1 MNKEE
6 LLEKYSEIERVQ
18 GELAT
23 KILELMSETYEEKI
37 TNSNSAEELDE
48 IQHEVLSQ
56 WPSTIG
62 SLMMFKKIKD
72 RKKELSQ

>member
-6 LLEKYSEIERVQ
+6 LLEKYSETEKIQ

-23 KILELMSETYEEKI
+23 KILELMSENYEERI
-37 TNSNSAEELDE
+37 TNSKSDSELDE

-72 RKKELSQ
+72 RKKELIQ

>member
-6 LLEKYSEIERVQ
+6 LLEKYSETERIQ

-37 TNSNSAEELDE
+37 TNSKSTKELDE
-48 IQHEVLSQ
+48 IQDEVLSQ
-56 WPSTIG
+56 WPNTIG

-72 RKKELSQ
+72 RKKELIQ